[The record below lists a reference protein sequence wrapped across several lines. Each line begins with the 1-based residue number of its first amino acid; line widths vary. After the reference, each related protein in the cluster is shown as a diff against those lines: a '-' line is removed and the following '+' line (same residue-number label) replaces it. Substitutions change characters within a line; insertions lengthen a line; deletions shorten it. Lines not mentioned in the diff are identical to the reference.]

1 MLPSSPFPPF
11 PMDYMLSL
19 LSSTSLPLPSSL
31 SRLLSGRPRDLHVR
45 RLTPR
50 RTATTTPSMMI
61 DDESAFLV
69 PLLQAA
75 ATEWQGPLRL
85 HLEQHPMERDVATLN
100 LSPILLNALLQ
111 LLKCVDVQK
120 RPLTII
126 LERHFL
132 PDSTQLNRILQA
144 AAPSLV
150 RMESNLS
157 HSVEWLSRAHRLQ
170 TLVMEL
176 DNGSNHIPMRQQ
188 QLQGLIALM
197 KDSSFSHL
205 QGLHLDMPSSVIDDR
220 GIYHGATTTNKM
232 EDGEL
237 LPLFSSLSVCMAR
250 KQSLRSIK
258 LSGDMRA
265 ILVIVQGWEEDPPG
279 LDTLEICSF
288 DTIVMVVASTTT
300 DEEMKKFAAEVA
312 SVPTHSHDTVHVRLT
327 TVLSMWKAVSTIPQV
342 EISLLRLSLLS
353 SPIAFSDILLNV
365 SPAPR
370 MTHLSLHMGLTTKE
384 VDHLM
389 THMGR
394 LTPNLQE
401 LDLEGNDIDTWE
413 MTSFFSSL
421 KNSGTTATTSS
432 PSTLVP
438 SHLERIY
445 TGHNYLHP
453 HSAHLESMKS
463 YWKHVRD

>member
-1 MLPSSPFPPF
+1 
-11 PMDYMLSL
+11 
-19 LSSTSLPLPSSL
+19 
-31 SRLLSGRPRDLHVR
+31 
-45 RLTPR
+45 
-50 RTATTTPSMMI
+50 MMI

-258 LSGDMRA
+258 LSGDLRA

-279 LDTLEICSF
+279 LDNLEISSY
-288 DTIVMVVASTTT
+288 DTVMVVASITT
-300 DEEMKKFAAEVA
+300 DEEIKKFAAEVA
-312 SVPTHSHDTVHVRLT
+312 SVPTYHDTVHVPLT

-342 EISLLRLSLLS
+342 AICLLELSLLS
-353 SPIAFSDILLNV
+353 SPLPFSDFLLNL
-365 SPAPR
+365 SPAPM
-370 MTHLSLHMGLTTKE
+370 MTHLSLQMRLTTKD

-389 THMGR
+389 TQLGR

-401 LDLEGNDIDTWE
+401 LDLEGNEMETLE

-421 KNSGTTATTSS
+421 RNSGTTATTPS